1 MKRNLIAGMAAMA
14 VFLSAQPAAAQ
25 RYAAPGKTVGSKLD
39 SHLQDLAAEPA
50 GRSLVA
56 EQLTLSPAGR
66 VRVDVYVDDLAAEA
80 QLRAAGMSVDATASQ
95 PVPMVE
101 GWLSAEALADV
112 AEIESVTGVVPVLP
126 PLVQAWPG
134 AKVSEG
140 DAVHGAPAARA
151 MAATGSGVAV
161 GVMSDSINRVGQG
174 VAGSKASGDLPAN
187 VQVVADGAAGST
199 DEGRAMAEIIYDLA
213 PGMSKLVFATAN
225 GGPASKAQRI
235 TAMADAGAQVIA
247 DDTTYL
253 SEPFFQDGVVSQA
266 IDGVKARG
274 VAYFASAG
282 NQARASWEGT
292 FKPTNGGAA
301 GPTNFHDFGSTT
313 VDQDQRITIV
323 PPGGSLTVYTQWDE
337 PWGATV
343 TDLDSYFVDP
353 VAHVLLGGDESDNL
367 QLRVPL
373 AAMSYTNNGA
383 QARAIGFAIN
393 RFAGTRTPF
402 VKYMIVNNFSND
414 LRIDD
419 YATNS
424 GTIAPDSAG
433 AKGALAVAAVAAN
446 DPGTNDP
453 ETFSSRGP
461 LRRLFDKNGVR
472 LGTPEVRNKP
482 EIAAADRVSTTV
494 PGFETFPGTSAAAPH
509 AAAIAALMKSANPSL
524 TVDQLY
530 ANMQAPVNVIACT
543 VASDCGSGFLLA
555 DRLVTR
561 HAFTVARSG
570 AGSGT
575 VASDPAGIDC
585 GAGCSAQFSQGTT
598 VVLRATPAPGSAFG
612 GWSGACSGT
621 ADCVLTADAA
631 KAVTAT
637 FDLVPLPLQ
646 PTVLTPADTSPPSC
660 VVSSVSRNLAD
671 AVKRGLRFSL
681 RCTEASTI
689 GIELV
694 VDAKTARK
702 HRVAKRIGSRSTNVQ
717 ALTTRITVP
726 LSRTAKRRLKNARSL
741 KVRVRI
747 TARDAAGNRAPAR
760 SVNLTLKRSRK

>member
-14 VFLSAQPAAAQ
+14 ALLSAQPAAAQ

-39 SHLQDLAAEPA
+39 SHLQDLVADQQA
-50 GRSLVA
+50 GRRSRVA

-112 AEIESVTGVVPVLP
+112 AEIGVGRRRR
-126 PLVQAWPG
+126 AGAAAARPG
-134 AKVSEG
+134 MARREG
-140 DAVHGAPAARA
+140 LRGRRGAPGPAARA

-301 GPTNFHDFGSTT
+301 GPTNFHDFGSTS

-383 QARAIGFAIN
+383 QARAIGFAVN

-494 PGFETFPGTSAAAPH
+494 PGFATFPGTSAAAPH
-509 AAAIAALMKSANPSL
+509 AAAIAALMKSANPAL

-631 KAVTAT
+631 KTVTAT

-646 PTVLTPADTSPPSC
+646 PTGAYARRHVPAQ
-660 VVSSVSRNLAD
+660 
-671 AVKRGLRFSL
+671 L
-681 RCTEASTI
+681 RCVIGVAQSRRCGEARAAVLPALHRS
-689 GIELV
+689 GHHRHRARRRREDGAQASRRQEDRQQ
-694 VDAKTARK
+694 VDERRDPHDPHHSAAQPDC
-702 HRVAKRIGSRSTNVQ
+702 Q
-717 ALTTRITVP
+717 AAP
-726 LSRTAKRRLKNARSL
+726 QERSL
-741 KVRVRI
+741 VE
-747 TARDAAGNRAPAR
+747 GAPTDHGA
-760 SVNLTLKRSRK
+760 

>member
-1 MKRNLIAGMAAMA
+1 
-14 VFLSAQPAAAQ
+14 
-25 RYAAPGKTVGSKLD
+25 
-39 SHLQDLAAEPA
+39 
-50 GRSLVA
+50 
-56 EQLTLSPAGR
+56 
-66 VRVDVYVDDLAAEA
+66 
-80 QLRAAGMSVDATASQ
+80 MSVDATASQ

-112 AEIESVTGVVPVLP
+112 AEIESVAGVVPVLP

-140 DAVHGAPAARA
+140 DAARGAGR
-151 MAATGSGVAV
+151 SGDGGDGQRRRGRRDV
-161 GVMSDSINRVGQG
+161 GFDQPRRPRGGG
-174 VAGSKASGDLPAN
+174 VEGERDLPAN

-253 SEPFFQDGVVSQA
+253 SKPFFQDGVVSQA

-301 GPTNFHDFGSTT
+301 GPTNFHDFGSTS

-353 VAHVLLGGDESDNL
+353 VAHVLLGGDQSDNL

-373 AAMSYTNNGA
+373 AAIVQEQRRSGA
-383 QARAIGFAIN
+383 RD
-393 RFAGTRTPF
+393 R
-402 VKYMIVNNFSND
+402 
-414 LRIDD
+414 LRRQSLRRHAHSVRQVHDRQQLQQRPAD
-419 YATNS
+419 RRLRDELGN
-424 GTIAPDSAG
+424 IAPDSAG
-433 AKGALAVAAVAAN
+433 AKGALAVAAVAPN

-482 EIAAADRVSTTV
+482 EIAAADRVSTT
-494 PGFETFPGTSAAAPH
+494 
-509 AAAIAALMKSANPSL
+509 
-524 TVDQLY
+524 DR
-530 ANMQAPVNVIACT
+530 
-543 VASDCGSGFLLA
+543 AS
-555 DRLVTR
+555 R
-561 HAFTVARSG
+561 RS
-570 AGSGT
+570 
-575 VASDPAGIDC
+575 
-585 GAGCSAQFSQGTT
+585 
-598 VVLRATPAPGSAFG
+598 
-612 GWSGACSGT
+612 
-621 ADCVLTADAA
+621 
-631 KAVTAT
+631 
-637 FDLVPLPLQ
+637 
-646 PTVLTPADTSPPSC
+646 
-660 VVSSVSRNLAD
+660 
-671 AVKRGLRFSL
+671 
-681 RCTEASTI
+681 
-689 GIELV
+689 
-694 VDAKTARK
+694 
-702 HRVAKRIGSRSTNVQ
+702 
-717 ALTTRITVP
+717 
-726 LSRTAKRRLKNARSL
+726 
-741 KVRVRI
+741 
-747 TARDAAGNRAPAR
+747 PAR
-760 SVNLTLKRSRK
+760 SPRRRTRPRSQR